1 MAKLTTAQKA
11 EQRIAELKQ
20 QGIDKML
27 ELDVLNSISKL
38 NLFNTA
44 SYLHKK
50 NVKSKNAEK
59 LIKALQSMEKAEEK
73 LFNLIEEVFIEQ
85 VGAITENNFAK
96 ALLLLE
102 ECSNAPIYPYQVSAK
117 FAVKEDKPKRTRKPR
132 TKKPTEGCIEM
143 PHAIPTE
150 DSISTNK

>member
-20 QGIDKML
+20 QGIEKML
-27 ELDVLNSISKL
+27 KLDVLTSISKL

-44 SYLHKK
+44 SYLYAK
-50 NVKSKNAEK
+50 NVKSKNAQK

-102 ECSNAPIYPYQVSAK
+102 ECSKAPIYPHQVSAT

-132 TKKPTEGCIEM
+132 TKKVTEGCIET

-150 DSISTNK
+150 GSISTNK